1 MGVEVIDCCG
11 LSCPEPVLQ
20 TRKALQEAGTDTITV
35 KVDTVTAKD
44 NVSRAAKSKGWR
56 VQVKVEDGGLFIL
69 TLSR

>member
-44 NVSRAAKSKGWR
+44 NVSRAAKSRAGNCRSKWKTAAFFSDP
-56 VQVKVEDGGLFIL
+56 V
-69 TLSR
+69 S